1 MTSEKGAQIFG
12 LAWYDLDQWTALAQI
27 VADRDSLDDTFE
39 AWEAGATDALQL
51 IRAQGQIALR
61 IPVDVAKLD
70 LWCRNKGLANTSSS
84 RAEYVSQLLH
94 EMAK

>member
-1 MTSEKGAQIFG
+1 MTSEARIFG

-27 VADRDSLDDTFE
+27 VADRESLDATFG
-39 AWEAGATDALQL
+39 AWEAGAEAALQL

-70 LWCRNKGLANTSSS
+70 LWCRNRGLPNTSAS
-84 RAEYVSQLLH
+84 RAEYAAQLLH